1 MFTQQLA
8 LYTLQGFI
16 SPFEI
21 SRLPVGEPRHFFTPG
36 RIQVTVRKE
45 YDFSITVR
53 VKLPREAGF
62 EEREFRFTRGVT
74 GYVPEE

>member
-21 SRLPVGEPRHFFTPG
+21 SRLPVGEPRHFYTPAL
-36 RIQVTVRKE
+36 IQVSVRKE

-53 VKLPREAGF
+53 IKLPQGAGF
-62 EEREFRFTRGVT
+62 ESRDFRFTRGIT

>member
-1 MFTQQLA
+1 MFIQRFA

-21 SRLPVGEPRHFFTPG
+21 SRLPVGETHHYFTPAL
-36 RIQVTVRKE
+36 IQVSVKKD

-53 VKLPREAGF
+53 IKLPEGAGF
-62 EEREFRFTRGVT
+62 DEQEFRFKRGVT